1 MTSLPVFFFK
11 SLGDGE
17 TANQQ
22 VRTLGAVVV
31 NLHTGG
37 SRKMVALHWTEA
49 AVESGS
55 LLSDRAALFRTA
67 LLTSVAL
74 GRG

>member
-1 MTSLPVFFFK
+1 MRSLQVI
-11 SLGDGE
+11 LQTCGDGE

-37 SRKMVALHWTEA
+37 SIKMVAFHWTEA
-49 AVESGS
+49 TVESGS
-55 LLSDRAALFRTA
+55 LLSDQEALFRTA
-67 LLTSVAL
+67 LLASVAQ

>member
-1 MTSLPVFFFK
+1 M
-11 SLGDGE
+11 
-17 TANQQ
+17 
-22 VRTLGAVVV
+22 RTLGAVVV

-55 LLSDRAALFRTA
+55 LLSDRAALFRTG
-67 LLTSVAL
+67 LEKVP
-74 GRG
+74 

>member
-1 MTSLPVFFFK
+1 MTSLPVIFQAC
-11 SLGDGE
+11 GNGE

-31 NLHTGG
+31 NLHTD
-37 SRKMVALHWTEA
+37 SSKKMVALHWTEA
-49 AVESGS
+49 TLESGS
-55 LLSDRAALFRTA
+55 LMIDREALFRTA
-67 LLTSVAL
+67 LLASVAL